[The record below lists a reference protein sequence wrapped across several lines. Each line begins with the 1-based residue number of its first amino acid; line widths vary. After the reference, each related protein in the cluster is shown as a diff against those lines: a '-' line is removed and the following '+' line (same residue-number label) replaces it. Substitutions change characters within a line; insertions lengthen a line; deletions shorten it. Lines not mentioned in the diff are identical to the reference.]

1 MPTPARASRECRFH
15 GRVSDRKIAARCP
28 DVPRDP
34 VNCRQSPDY
43 HNLNNKFRL
52 QSARST
58 TNEKRAADPK
68 LARLRRHFVASD
80 SSLEGSGFELSIPPG
95 TGPLPAPVERRTNTA
110 SLGTA
115 VPLRRDREFESTSL
129 RY

>member
-1 MPTPARASRECRFH
+1 MVVFETA
-15 GRVSDRKIAARCP
+15 KIAARCP
-28 DVPRDP
+28 DIPRDP

-68 LARLRRHFVASD
+68 LARL
-80 SSLEGSGFELSIPPG
+80 
-95 TGPLPAPVERRTNTA
+95 PLP
-110 SLGTA
+110 SGT
-115 VPLRRDREFESTSL
+115 
-129 RY
+129 